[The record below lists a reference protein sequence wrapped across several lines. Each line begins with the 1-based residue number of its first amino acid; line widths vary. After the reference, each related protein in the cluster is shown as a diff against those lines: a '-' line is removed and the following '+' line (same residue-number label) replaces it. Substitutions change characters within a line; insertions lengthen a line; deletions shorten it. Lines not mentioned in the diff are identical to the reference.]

1 MRILHTADWHL
12 GRIFHGEHLTAHQA
26 HVLDQFVAMAREVRP
41 HAVIIAGD
49 VYDRAVPPP
58 DAVALLDDVLSRLV
72 SETDAHVILIAGNHD
87 SAARIG
93 FGARLLAAARV
104 HVRGRFDPAV
114 EPVTVEDD
122 HGPVH
127 ILPLPFLEPLEVRN
141 TLNHQAEVAGAADET
156 AKGEGETPAREVPA
170 IAAEDQAAAMRAALA
185 AAAARLPGE
194 GRRVLVAHATV
205 AGALLSDSERPLA
218 IGGVEAVPPDLL
230 AGFHYVALGHLHRP
244 QAAGAETVRY
254 AGSLLKYSFSE
265 AGHEKSATFVEMD
278 GEGRCAVELLPFSP
292 KRDVRILTGT
302 LEALLERAA
311 EDPGREDWLLARLE
325 DAMPPPDAFERLRQA
340 WPNLLQVEL
349 RPAGAAGAVEGACA
363 GGEGALADAGLAGAQ
378 ARDLAGLFAA
388 FHEAMTGEPLSPEG
402 MVEVQAALEDMRRAA
417 REA

>member
-26 HVLDQFVAMAREVRP
+26 HVLEQFLAMAREVRP
-41 HAVIIAGD
+41 HVVIIAGD

-58 DAVALLDDVLSRLV
+58 EAVTLLDDVLSRLV
-72 SETDAHVILIAGNHD
+72 SETAAHVILVAGNHD
-87 SAARIG
+87 SADRLG

-104 HVRGRFDPAV
+104 HVRGRFDPAAAPLV
-114 EPVTVEDD
+114 LEDA

-127 ILPLPFLEPLEVRN
+127 ILPLPFLEPLEVR
-141 TLNHQAEVAGAADET
+141 QALKEGRTPDAANAAVMDAEGATDTEA
-156 AKGEGETPAREVPA
+156 PA
-170 IAAEDQAAAMRAALA
+170 IAANDQVAAMRAALSVLTT
-185 AAAARLPGE
+185 RLPAKA
-194 GRRVLVAHATV
+194 RCMLVAHATV
-205 AGALLSDSERPLA
+205 AGAAVSDSERPLA
-218 IGGVEAVPPDLL
+218 IGGVEAVPPGLL

-278 GEGRCAVELLPFSP
+278 ARGRCRIELLPFSP
-292 KRDVRILTGT
+292 RRDVRILSGT
-302 LEALLERAA
+302 LEALLARAA

-325 DAMPPPDAFERLRQA
+325 EPMPPPDAFERLRRA

-349 RPAGAAGAVEGACA
+349 CPAGTCGTTGSGLRPGSAEGSTSAAHE
-363 GGEGALADAGLAGAQ
+363 
-378 ARDLAGLFAA
+378 RDLATLFAE
-388 FHEAMTGEPLSPEG
+388 FHEAMTGKPLSPEG
-402 MVEVQAALEDMRRAA
+402 MAEVKATLEEMRKAE